1 MATTTVQRVER
12 RLTTPRAAAIAG
24 ILFAVLFSV
33 SVVLSRLAIPSGSFA
48 GVTWSERQMDFV
60 AWATGLAPYAGIAF
74 LWFLGV
80 IRDRLGKLED
90 QFFSTVF
97 FGSGLLFVA
106 MMFTSSALTSS
117 TNSTIQ
123 FIHNSTEGVA
133 AGQVLL
139 FARAAMYQTM
149 NVYAI
154 KMAGVFMM
162 SLSTIWLR
170 TGVMPRAV
178 AYITLG
184 VALLLIIVIN
194 LSLWTALVFPTWV
207 LGISLYILLLNQKRR
222 AGTGSDGVSVSRS

>member
-1 MATTTVQRVER
+1 MN
-12 RLTTPRAAAIAG
+12 LI
-24 ILFAVLFSV
+24 
-33 SVVLSRLAIPSGSFA
+33 
-48 GVTWSERQMDFV
+48 

-139 FARAAMYQTM
+139 FARVAMYQTM

-170 TGVMPRAV
+170 TGVMPVSSRLRNTWSC
-178 AYITLG
+178 AYLDHCHQPKPVDGASLSHMG
-184 VALLLIIVIN
+184 VGHK
-194 LSLWTALVFPTWV
+194 P
-207 LGISLYILLLNQKRR
+207 LYP
-222 AGTGSDGVSVSRS
+222 AA

>member
-24 ILFAVLFSV
+24 ILFAVLFGV
-33 SVVLSRLAIPSGSFA
+33 SIVLSRLSIPSGSFA
-48 GVTWSERQMDFV
+48 GVTWSERQMNLI

-139 FARAAMYQTM
+139 FAAGHVPNDERLCDQDGRRLHDVAQHDLVAHRRHAASSRLRNTRSCANLDRCHQP
-149 NVYAI
+149 
-154 KMAGVFMM
+154 KPLDGAG
-162 SLSTIWLR
+162 LSHR
-170 TGVMPRAV
+170 
-178 AYITLG
+178 
-184 VALLLIIVIN
+184 
-194 LSLWTALVFPTWV
+194 V

-222 AGTGSDGVSVSRS
+222 AGTGSDGVSVSNS